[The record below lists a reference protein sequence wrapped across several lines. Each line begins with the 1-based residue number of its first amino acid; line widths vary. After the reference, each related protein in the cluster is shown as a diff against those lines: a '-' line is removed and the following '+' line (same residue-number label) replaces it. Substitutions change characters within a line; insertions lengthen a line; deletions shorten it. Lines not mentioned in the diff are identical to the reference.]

1 MGETINW
8 GDPVRKERSY
18 DDRRSGGGRRF
29 DRGSRDRDRGPS
41 MPMPINFLANM
52 LDTKVTLIH
61 WMGNELSETEGRLK
75 ALDGSGNTVLEVDG
89 KLTWYRGAT
98 VQRIEF
104 KE

>member
-18 DDRRSGGGRRF
+18 DDRRGGGGRRF

-52 LDTKVTLIH
+52 LDTQVTLIH
-61 WMGNELSETEGRLK
+61 WKGNDLSETKGRLK
-75 ALDGSGNTVLEVDG
+75 ALDGSGNTVLEVEG
-89 KLTWYRGAT
+89 KIIWYRGAT
-98 VQRIEF
+98 VQRIKFDE
-104 KE
+104 